1 MLDTLIRTG
10 AQIVEP
16 PEDNRFGWTNLC
28 ASRCEAALLSIVT
41 EGALECAAC
50 VRQRRGSTIDDAEGT
65 RDDAI
70 AASITNVILH
80 ENSAGFSANNRPRR
94 ARFETAGFF
103 AMFADIGQ
111 KYPTEGIF
119 RLRCGYGGQVR
130 LRVGQTH
137 RSRDLISFL
146 SILFEKH
153 DVPPGRRA
161 EVASVVVRISR
172 PGEAVIRDLVPF
184 LASDVTC
191 FATDANTRVGEEA
204 HLDVILHVGMFSLIG
219 AFNSFADHI
228 APIYPGTRARDQ
240 PPLFPRAVRSPAVV
254 RYAHSACHPA
264 A

>member
-1 MLDTLIRTG
+1 ARLRT
-10 AQIVEP
+10 AWLV
-16 PEDNRFGWTNLC
+16 
-28 ASRCEAALLSIVT
+28 ARC
-41 EGALECAAC
+41 
-50 VRQRRGSTIDDAEGT
+50 
-65 RDDAI
+65 
-70 AASITNVILH
+70 
-80 ENSAGFSANNRPRR
+80 
-94 ARFETAGFF
+94 
-103 AMFADIGQ
+103 ADIGN

-184 LASDVTC
+184 LASDFTC

-204 HLDVILHVGMFSLIG
+204 HLDVILHVGMLSPIARFHSL
-219 AFNSFADHI
+219 ADH
-228 APIYPGTRARDQ
+228 
-240 PPLFPRAVRSPAVV
+240 
-254 RYAHSACHPA
+254 
-264 A
+264 